1 MPKVLYVLH
10 NHPDVRPGGAET
22 YALELYEFMRDY
34 GEFEPILLSRTG
46 PPHSTVERYHEGTL
60 VTMVNGDPNQ
70 YFFYTDKND
79 FDWLNGTSFSKATF
93 TRFFRD
99 FLRAFRPDVVHF
111 QHTLLLGYDMIRE
124 TRNTLPDASIVY
136 TLHEYMPICHRNGQM
151 VRVGSDEP
159 CLESSPRR
167 CHECFPNISPQ
178 SFFLR
183 KRFISSHLALVD
195 QFLAPSKFLLERYVD
210 WGMPRHKVT
219 YEDYGR
225 LRTMGLVPPGD
236 ADEERP
242 RNRLGFFGQ
251 FNYFKGVAVLLKAM
265 ALLAKEEIDVHL
277 WLHGANLELQSEEFR
292 DEFSELLD
300 AAAGNVTLVG
310 QYERRE
316 LAQLMASVDWVIVPS
331 IWWENSP
338 LVIQEAFLCRRPVI
352 CSDIG
357 GMAEK
362 VGHELNGLHFRTGD
376 PEALAQAIR
385 QAVGEPDLWRR
396 LRAGISDVYSMEE
409 HVSALTQLYGE
420 LADRRLETSSA

>member
-1 MPKVLYVLH
+1 
-10 NHPDVRPGGAET
+10 
-22 YALELYEFMRDY
+22 
-34 GEFEPILLSRTG
+34 
-46 PPHSTVERYHEGTL
+46 
-60 VTMVNGDPNQ
+60 
-70 YFFYTDKND
+70 
-79 FDWLNGTSFSKATF
+79 
-93 TRFFRD
+93 
-99 FLRAFRPDVVHF
+99 
-111 QHTLLLGYDMIRE
+111 
-124 TRNTLPDASIVY
+124 
-136 TLHEYMPICHRNGQM
+136 
-151 VRVGSDEP
+151 
-159 CLESSPRR
+159 
-167 CHECFPNISPQ
+167 
-178 SFFLR
+178 
-183 KRFISSHLALVD
+183 
-195 QFLAPSKFLLERYVD
+195 
-210 WGMPRHKVT
+210 
-219 YEDYGR
+219 
-225 LRTMGLVPPGD
+225 
-236 ADEERP
+236 
-242 RNRLGFFGQ
+242 
-251 FNYFKGVAVLLKAM
+251 M

-362 VGHELNGLHFRTGD
+362 VGHGLNGLHFRTGD

-409 HVSALTQLYGE
+409 HVSALTQLYRE